1 MKLNK
6 QILKN
11 MIQEVI
17 AEDSLRS
24 MILEGPQTEGRGRG
38 QKEGGHKRVMGIIG
52 PGQPDVK
59 QFGIMTSE
67 NPMGQE
73 SSSFDNQRRLKRLQD
88 ALKKEGYAYDEIKGR
103 FFNNDENSL
112 VIPNI
117 DMRSLASLAS
127 HEDWPQHSFIYGK
140 KDKMADDVVIHY
152 YFVELRYDDSYDMTG
167 YEVTDYRTS
176 IFKGGDI
183 QSRTDMFSEKGGK
196 KFYIPFFD
204 DTEQFDD
211 EEQVVPAGPPPNP
224 TNP

>member
-6 QILKN
+6 ETLRSMIKEV
-11 MIQEVI
+11 IQEG
-17 AEDSLRS
+17 SKRS
-24 MILEGPQTEGRGRG
+24 MILEGPQNEGHGRG
-38 QKEGGHKRVMGIIG
+38 QKLGGHKRIMAIIG
-52 PGQPDVK
+52 PDQPDVK

-73 SSSFDNQRRLKRLQD
+73 SSSFDNEKRLKRL
-88 ALKKEGYAYDEIKGR
+88 KEMLQKQGYSFEEMKGR

-117 DMRSLASLAS
+117 KMRDLADLASN
-127 HEDWPQHSFIYGK
+127 EDWPQHSFIYGK
-140 KDKMADDVVIHY
+140 KDKIGDDVVIHY
-152 YFVELRYDDSYDMTG
+152 YFVELRYDDSYENTG

-176 IFKGGDI
+176 MFKGGEI
-183 QSRTDMFSEKGGK
+183 QQRTDMFSEKGGK

-204 DTEQFDD
+204 DTEQYGD
-211 EEQVVPAGPPPNP
+211 EEQVVPTGAPPNP